1 MINILEFHE
10 CYAIVLIMKFSSA
23 NNVYGYIILKRL
35 LLINSTYMHIY
46 ISKTLPF

>member
-10 CYAIVLIMKFSSA
+10 CYAILIMKFSSA